1 MMVDPTATQRDTS
14 FSPTGRSL
22 WFSLLGAPS
31 AWLIHFLAIWVIAEW
46 GCLAGWSRFTI
57 LGFDAVAILLV
68 LATFIVL
75 PLVIAAGLMA
85 WRIWQRMRAHANDGG
100 SEHRSAYMGFGGVM
114 LSTLFAFAIILE
126 SLPALLIHPCG

>member
-1 MMVDPTATQRDTS
+1 MMVDPTTTQRDTS

-31 AWLIHFLAIWVIAEW
+31 AWLVHFLAIWVIAEW

-57 LGFDAVAILLV
+57 LGFDAITVLLV
-68 LATFIVL
+68 LATFMVL

-85 WRIWQRMRAHANDGG
+85 WRIWQRTRANANDRG
-100 SEHRSAYMGFGGVM
+100 SEHRSAYMSFGGVV
-114 LSTLFAFAIILE
+114 LSTLFAFAIFLE
-126 SLPALLIHPCG
+126 SLPALLLHPCG